1 MTSPIQPM
9 AQEFVDTLTEGL
21 ADTFSL
27 DCEAVAAVIVPIVRN
42 SKALKKARA
51 AVPKA
56 DRCHNRVWAGG
67 EGAQCSYRKKTGSRF
82 CKGCSCADGEYDSF
96 EPQWIK
102 ELNDDGTVK
111 KWRHCKKKTE
121 GLKWGAFCNEA
132 GDELPLPILVDGCLF
147 TPWTTAAAKEKIR
160 QHLEEGV
167 LWHEGE
173 LWQSGGKVS
182 SRKSKSGK
190 PKKARALT
198 AYRAFISS
206 RLTAIHQK
214 LKDEAG
220 STGVAKG
227 AAMTACGAEWRSVK
241 PPEQGAE
248 ESDSDFAERRGAW
261 DSTAYDGFIA
271 LASEDKKRLDEEK
284 LAAHKARHE
293 VSIVVETEDEE
304 AVTAAEVAEAN
315 RRASIAGHE
324 TRIKE
329 LQHVDETPTVAE
341 ESGDE
346 ESGDEESGD
355 EESGDE
361 GDDVEASDLVHY
373 PEDHEL
379 ASSFI
384 INRHTGAVYAMDDGD
399 VTSIPVAGKKV
410 QKATI
415 RKYIKAGL
423 RADM

>member
-261 DSTAYDGFIA
+261 DSTVYDGFIA
-271 LASEDKKRLDEEK
+271 LATEDKKRLEKEK
-284 LAAHKARHE
+284 LAAHKARHDV
-293 VSIVVETEDEE
+293 VSIVVETEDDEVVTEE
-304 AVTAAEVAEAN
+304 AGDEV
-315 RRASIAGHE
+315 SV
-324 TRIKE
+324 
-329 LQHVDETPTVAE
+329 QE

-346 ESGDEESGD
+346 DED
-355 EESGDE
+355 EVDE
-361 GDDVEASDLVHY
+361 VELKDLVHY
-373 PEDHEL
+373 PKSHTWHKDYV
-379 ASSFI
+379 
-384 INRHTGAVYAMDDGD
+384 INRHTGAVYTVDDGE
-399 VTSIPVAGKKV
+399 VTSIPVTGKL
-410 QKATI
+410 AT
-415 RKYIKAGL
+415 KKDIKRYTNEGL
-423 RADM
+423 RLDRFEDDEE